1 MNFLFRCGIYR
12 VDRLK
17 KKNSRGTGRRE
28 KKIFSS
34 FLLTSISIF
43 LSEVLW
49 AASIFISSAAS
60 STLRLLL
67 GSNLVVENKFSSYQ
81 ENNTDIYIYI
91 LSFIRVFNLF
101 IYPNEWYL
109 FAWNYSKNWIRLLT
123 LDTIFYYWNRESNN
137 PNLSLY
143 FYLSME

>member
-67 GSNLVVENKFSSYQ
+67 GSNLVVENEFSSYQ
-81 ENNTDIYIYI
+81 ENNTDIYIY
-91 LSFIRVFNLF
+91 
-101 IYPNEWYL
+101 YHL
-109 FAWNYSKNWIRLLT
+109 FAYLI
-123 LDTIFYYWNRESNN
+123 
-137 PNLSLY
+137 
-143 FYLSME
+143 YLSIPMSDIYSREIILKTELDYLH

>member
-91 LSFIRVFNLF
+91 
-101 IYPNEWYL
+101 YYHL
-109 FAWNYSKNWIRLLT
+109 FAYLI
-123 LDTIFYYWNRESNN
+123 
-137 PNLSLY
+137 
-143 FYLSME
+143 YLSIPMSDIYSREIILKTELDYLH

>member
-34 FLLTSISIF
+34 FPLTSISIF

-67 GSNLVVENKFSSYQ
+67 GSNLVVENEFSSYQ

-91 LSFIRVFNLF
+91 
-101 IYPNEWYL
+101 YYHL
-109 FAWNYSKNWIRLLT
+109 FAYLI
-123 LDTIFYYWNRESNN
+123 
-137 PNLSLY
+137 
-143 FYLSME
+143 YLSIPMSDIYSREIILKTELDYLH

>member
-81 ENNTDIYIYI
+81 ENNTDIYIY
-91 LSFIRVFNLF
+91 
-101 IYPNEWYL
+101 YHL
-109 FAWNYSKNWIRLLT
+109 FAYLI
-123 LDTIFYYWNRESNN
+123 
-137 PNLSLY
+137 
-143 FYLSME
+143 YLSIPMSDIYSREIILKTELDYLH